1 MIHSKNTKRK
11 AVLYSL
17 NYMLDNNLPSWR
29 QDLKSSRKKEGR
41 SPSNRWIQLATVS
54 EENEPRLRTVVFR
67 GWHKDS
73 SMIIFTDRRSEKIGH
88 LKSNP
93 NAEILWFFLKTKS
106 QYRFK
111 GKIHELS
118 DNKNY
123 WDSLS
128 EKSKSSWY
136 WVSPGEKKKLKVQSA
151 YKILPNLPKS
161 ENFVVLNFEIDS
173 VDLLKL
179 EQPVHKRY
187 LWEKIKKWE
196 KVEINP

>member
-1 MIHSKNTKRK
+1 MP
-11 AVLYSL
+11 
-17 NYMLDNNLPSWR
+17 DNNLPSWR
-29 QDLKSSRKKEGR
+29 QDLKSSRKKEGKL
-41 SPSNRWIQLATVS
+41 PSNRWIQLATVS

-106 QYRFK
+106 QFRFK
-111 GKIHELS
+111 GKISELI

-123 WDSLS
+123 WDTLS
-128 EKSKSSWY
+128 EKSKSSWF
-136 WVSPGEKKKLKVQSA
+136 WVPPGEKINPKVQSA
-151 YKILPNLPKS
+151 DEILSNLPKP

-187 LWEKIKKWE
+187 LWEKSKNCE

>member
-1 MIHSKNTKRK
+1 MP
-11 AVLYSL
+11 
-17 NYMLDNNLPSWR
+17 DNNLPSWR
-29 QDLKSSRKKEGR
+29 QDLKSSRNKEGK
-41 SPSNRWIQLATVS
+41 SPSNKWIQLATVS

-67 GWHKDS
+67 GWYKDS

-123 WDSLS
+123 WDLLS
-128 EKSKSSWY
+128 EKSKSSWF
-136 WVSPGEKKKLKVQSA
+136 WGSPGEKINPKVESTDE
-151 YKILPNLPKS
+151 ILPNLPKS

-179 EQPVHKRY
+179 EKPIHKRY
-187 LWEKIKKWE
+187 LWEKVKRWE

>member
-1 MIHSKNTKRK
+1 
-11 AVLYSL
+11 
-17 NYMLDNNLPSWR
+17 MLDNNLPSWR
-29 QDLKSSRKKEGR
+29 QDLKSSRKKEGK

-111 GKIHELS
+111 GKIRELS

-123 WDSLS
+123 WDLLS
-128 EKSKSSWY
+128 EKSKSSWFWEY
-136 WVSPGEKKKLKVQSA
+136 PGEKKTPKVESA
-151 YKILPNLPKS
+151 HEILSNLPKS
-161 ENFVVLNFEIDS
+161 ENFVVLNFKIDS

-187 LWEKIKKWE
+187 LWEKIK
-196 KVEINP
+196 NCLLYTSDAADDL

>member
-1 MIHSKNTKRK
+1 MP
-11 AVLYSL
+11 
-17 NYMLDNNLPSWR
+17 DNNLPSWR
-29 QDLKSSRKKEGR
+29 QDLKSSRKKEGK

-123 WDSLS
+123 WDLLS
-128 EKSKSSWY
+128 EKSKSSWF
-136 WVSPGEKKKLKVQSA
+136 WGSPGEKINPKVESTDE
-151 YKILPNLPKS
+151 ILPNLPKS

-187 LWEKIKKWE
+187 LWEKVKKWE

>member
-1 MIHSKNTKRK
+1 
-11 AVLYSL
+11 
-17 NYMLDNNLPSWR
+17 MLDNNLPSWR
-29 QDLKSSRKKEGR
+29 QDLKSSRIKEGKL
-41 SPSNRWIQLATVS
+41 PSNRWIQLATVS

-67 GWHKDS
+67 GRHKDS
-73 SMIIFTDRRSEKIGH
+73 SIIIFTDRRSEKIGH

-93 NAEILWFFLKTKS
+93 NAEILWFCLKSKS

-111 GKIHELS
+111 GKINELS

-123 WDSLS
+123 WDLLS
-128 EKSKSSWY
+128 EKSKSSWV
-136 WVSPGEKKKLKVQSA
+136 WESPGKKISPKVQST
-151 YKILPNLPKS
+151 YEILSNLPKS
-161 ENFVVLNFEIDS
+161 ENVVVLNFESDS
-173 VDLLKL
+173 GELLKL

>member
-1 MIHSKNTKRK
+1 MDNVSCLDWTFGFIFSPGDPQNQE
-11 AVLYSL
+11 VL
-17 NYMLDNNLPSWR
+17 D
-29 QDLKSSRKKEGR
+29 
-41 SPSNRWIQLATVS
+41 
-54 EENEPRLRTVVFR
+54 F
-67 GWHKDS
+67 
-73 SMIIFTDRRSEKIGH
+73 
-88 LKSNP
+88 
-93 NAEILWFFLKTKS
+93 
-106 QYRFK
+106 
-111 GKIHELS
+111 S

-128 EKSKSSWY
+128 EKSKSSWF
-136 WVSPGEKKKLKVQSA
+136 WGSPGEKINPKGQSA
-151 YKILPNLPKS
+151 YEILFNPPKS

>member
-1 MIHSKNTKRK
+1 MCIR
-11 AVLYSL
+11 
-17 NYMLDNNLPSWR
+17 DR
-29 QDLKSSRKKEGR
+29 
-41 SPSNRWIQLATVS
+41 
-54 EENEPRLRTVVFR
+54 
-67 GWHKDS
+67 HKDS

-93 NAEILWFFLKTKS
+93 NAEILWFFLKTNS

-111 GKIHELS
+111 VKIHELN

-123 WDSLS
+123 WDLLS
-128 EKSKSSWY
+128 EKSKSSWF
-136 WVSPGEKKKLKVQSA
+136 WGSPGEKINPKVQ
-151 YKILPNLPKS
+151 PNPETLSTLTKS

>member
-1 MIHSKNTKRK
+1 
-11 AVLYSL
+11 
-17 NYMLDNNLPSWR
+17 MLDNNLPSWR
-29 QDLKSSRKKEGR
+29 QDLKSSRKKEGKL
-41 SPSNRWIQLATVS
+41 PSNRWIQLATVS

-67 GWHKDS
+67 GWHKDN
-73 SMIIFTDRRSEKIGH
+73 SMIIFTDRRSEKIRH

-93 NAEILWFFLKTKS
+93 NAEILWFFLKSKS

-111 GKIHELS
+111 GKIRELI

-123 WDSLS
+123 WNSLS
-128 EKSKSSWY
+128 EKSKTSWF
-136 WVSPGEKKKLKVQSA
+136 WGPPGEKINPGVQSNNE
-151 YKILPNLPKS
+151 ISNLPKS

-187 LWEKIKKWE
+187 LWEKVKKWE

>member
-1 MIHSKNTKRK
+1 MALT
-11 AVLYSL
+11 L
-17 NYMLDNNLPSWR
+17 
-29 QDLKSSRKKEGR
+29 
-41 SPSNRWIQLATVS
+41 
-54 EENEPRLRTVVFR
+54 
-67 GWHKDS
+67 
-73 SMIIFTDRRSEKIGH
+73 DRRSEKIGH

-128 EKSKSSWY
+128 YKSQSSWF
-136 WVSPGEKKKLKVQSA
+136 WGTPGEKINPKVQSA
-151 YKILPNLPKS
+151 QEILSNQPKS
-161 ENFVVLNFEIDS
+161 KNFVVLNFEIDS

-187 LWEKIKKWE
+187 LWEKKKKWE

>member
-1 MIHSKNTKRK
+1 
-11 AVLYSL
+11 
-17 NYMLDNNLPSWR
+17 MLDNNLPSWR
-29 QDLKSSRKKEGR
+29 QYLKSSRKKEGKL
-41 SPSNRWIQLATVS
+41 PSNRWIQLATVS
-54 EENEPRLRTVVFR
+54 KDNEPRLRTVVFR

-93 NAEILWFFLKTKS
+93 NAEILWYFLKTKS

-111 GKIHELS
+111 GKISELS

-128 EKSKSSWY
+128 EISKSSWF
-136 WVSPGEKKKLKVQSA
+136 WESPGEKINPKVQSA
-151 YKILPNLPKS
+151 YEISSNLPKP

-179 EQPVHKRY
+179 EQPIHKRY

>member
-1 MIHSKNTKRK
+1 
-11 AVLYSL
+11 
-17 NYMLDNNLPSWR
+17 MLDNNLPSWR
-29 QDLKSSRKKEGR
+29 QDLKSSRKKEGKL
-41 SPSNRWIQLATVS
+41 PSNRWIQLATVS

-93 NAEILWFFLKTKS
+93 SAEILWFFLKTKS

-111 GKIHELS
+111 GKISELI

-123 WDSLS
+123 WDTLS
-128 EKSKSSWY
+128 DKSKSSWF
-136 WVSPGEKKKLKVQSA
+136 WDSPGKKIKPKLQSS
-151 YKILPNLPKS
+151 YEIKSNLPTT

-187 LWEKIKKWE
+187 LWEKSKKWE